1 MLTTIAP
8 LTFAIIVFFY
18 GVILVIIVPFLK
30 SQITRFRVLSLSDSK
45 IKQFFSISYIKKD
58 VFKHIEVDN
67 IFFMV
72 RMLSESKP

>member
-30 SQITRFRVLSLSDSK
+30 SQNTRFRVLYLSDSK
-45 IKQFFSISYIKKD
+45 IKQIFPISYIKKD
-58 VFKHIEVDN
+58 VFKHFELLN
-67 IFFMV
+67 TFFIV
-72 RMLSESKP
+72 